1 VSVPGAG
8 GAGTSP
14 RTAAAGVVAGLGI
27 ILAACGLPASA
38 PAAMPETTAARVP
51 TVVVV
56 TTPTTVAPAPAGK
69 SILPDVTVDDVAG
82 GTVNLSSLAPAPRPI
97 LLWFWAPT

>member
-1 VSVPGAG
+1 MSLPGAG

-14 RTAAAGVVAGLGI
+14 RTAAAALVAGLGI
-27 ILAACGLPASA
+27 MLAACGGPASA
-38 PAAMPETTAARVP
+38 PEAMPYTTPARVP
-51 TVVVV
+51 SVVVV

-69 SILPDVTVDDVAG
+69 SILPDLAIDDVAG
-82 GTVNLSSLAPAPRPI
+82 GTVNLSSLVPAARPI